1 MYDFT
6 KLTADETRYIC
17 EHMDF
22 PQVRQYLQRY
32 PKEFNKIKPGF
43 TVKKMTDESTAV
55 FLVKYA
61 NKPFIQALINNAV
74 TMWLS
79 QIQENCD
86 LLKKQGYSSG
96 EALLK
101 TIPDCVF
108 CDRIELYFKL
118 TEREYTDDYLKLLC
132 DALSLIKKT
141 SDIVLEEKNTELQN
155 TEIEKL
161 TFEIQTISKQL
172 DEGKEREK
180 ALKLELDGVNEQLQN
195 DQGLLS
201 NMTNKLHIAEST
213 ISDMKH
219 ELEHYRELERY
230 VGNEVSPSYVSNY
243 QYVSIGQILYDYNGQ
258 RWISRLAD
266 ITVSGEIIPFVADET
281 ISHYFSNRDRLYWRN
296 GPDADQAIG
305 VWNWN
310 VSPRDTDPS
319 KDYVETD
326 FCNSIQLTQIVQLSN
341 CKALD
346 DVVSLLKN
354 GISMQFSC
362 SKLLFVY
369 KADSVLNGLLCS
381 SANFDCANN
390 KITLKSNVY
399 TLPQYC
405 IKLSDVIELAG
416 IRIYKYSSFGIPQSI
431 FQVCDPYE
439 AVKSLIISRVTNS
452 NLREYGL
459 SRKEVQHCRNYL
471 MAIPT
476 QAIVQELSLSYNC
489 SNETAQEYID
499 GFISLTDKYLSAA
512 DIDTTIISRAIQGN
526 AELLNLCKQQ
536 LTDEWKIEN
545 EKQLAEAEIK
555 LNDILSSVAS
565 KRSEI
570 NQLTVD
576 RDKLSNE
583 VEQLQSALSQ
593 KEQLASEVEAKISLK
608 IEKAKQNVADF
619 IRAC

>member
-180 ALKLELDGVNEQLQN
+180 ALKLELDGVNEQLQ
-195 DQGLLS
+195 
-201 NMTNKLHIAEST
+201 
-213 ISDMKH
+213 
-219 ELEHYRELERY
+219 R
-230 VGNEVSPSYVSNY
+230 
-243 QYVSIGQILYDYNGQ
+243 
-258 RWISRLAD
+258 
-266 ITVSGEIIPFVADET
+266 
-281 ISHYFSNRDRLYWRN
+281 FS
-296 GPDADQAIG
+296 
-305 VWNWN
+305 
-310 VSPRDTDPS
+310 
-319 KDYVETD
+319 
-326 FCNSIQLTQIVQLSN
+326 
-341 CKALD
+341 
-346 DVVSLLKN
+346 
-354 GISMQFSC
+354 
-362 SKLLFVY
+362 
-369 KADSVLNGLLCS
+369 
-381 SANFDCANN
+381 
-390 KITLKSNVY
+390 
-399 TLPQYC
+399 
-405 IKLSDVIELAG
+405 
-416 IRIYKYSSFGIPQSI
+416 
-431 FQVCDPYE
+431 
-439 AVKSLIISRVTNS
+439 
-452 NLREYGL
+452 
-459 SRKEVQHCRNYL
+459 
-471 MAIPT
+471 
-476 QAIVQELSLSYNC
+476 
-489 SNETAQEYID
+489 
-499 GFISLTDKYLSAA
+499 
-512 DIDTTIISRAIQGN
+512 
-526 AELLNLCKQQ
+526 
-536 LTDEWKIEN
+536 
-545 EKQLAEAEIK
+545 
-555 LNDILSSVAS
+555 
-565 KRSEI
+565 
-570 NQLTVD
+570 
-576 RDKLSNE
+576 
-583 VEQLQSALSQ
+583 
-593 KEQLASEVEAKISLK
+593 
-608 IEKAKQNVADF
+608 
-619 IRAC
+619 

>member
-390 KITLKSNVY
+390 KITLKIGRAS
-399 TLPQYC
+399 C
-405 IKLSDVIELAG
+405 RE
-416 IRIYKYSSFGIPQSI
+416 
-431 FQVCDPYE
+431 
-439 AVKSLIISRVTNS
+439 RV
-452 NLREYGL
+452 
-459 SRKEVQHCRNYL
+459 
-471 MAIPT
+471 
-476 QAIVQELSLSYNC
+476 
-489 SNETAQEYID
+489 
-499 GFISLTDKYLSAA
+499 
-512 DIDTTIISRAIQGN
+512 
-526 AELLNLCKQQ
+526 
-536 LTDEWKIEN
+536 
-545 EKQLAEAEIK
+545 
-555 LNDILSSVAS
+555 
-565 KRSEI
+565 
-570 NQLTVD
+570 
-576 RDKLSNE
+576 
-583 VEQLQSALSQ
+583 
-593 KEQLASEVEAKISLK
+593 
-608 IEKAKQNVADF
+608 
-619 IRAC
+619 